1 MKLFLDTANL
11 EEIREAWNW
20 GIVDGVTTN
29 PSLVGKEGRKFEDVL
44 REICDIVDGPV
55 NAEVVST
62 EYEGMLREGRALA
75 KINRRIVVKV
85 PMTPA
90 GIRATKTLS
99 SESINTNVTLVF
111 SASQA
116 LLAAKA
122 GALFVSPFIGRL
134 DDASNEGMQIIR
146 DIVQAYSHYSFRTQV
161 LVASVRHPVHVVE
174 AAKLGAD
181 IATVPFG
188 VLKLMLK
195 HPLTDIGLERFLR
208 DWEKVPK

>member
-1 MKLFLDTANL
+1 MKLFLDTANV
-11 EEIREAWNW
+11 EEIREAWKW
-20 GIVDGVTTN
+20 GVIDGVTTN
-29 PSLVGKEGRKFEDVL
+29 PSLVSKEGKKFSEVL
-44 REICDIVDGPV
+44 KEVCAIVDGPV

-62 EYEGMLREGRALA
+62 DYEGMLKEGRALA

-90 GIRATKTLS
+90 GLMATRTLS
-99 SESINTNVTLVF
+99 SESIGTNVTLVF
-111 SASQA
+111 SPAQA

-134 DDASNEGMQIIR
+134 DDAGNEGMQIIR
-146 DIVQAYSHYSFRTQV
+146 DIAEIYSHYNFRTEI
-161 LVASVRHPVHVVE
+161 LVASVRHPIHVIE

-181 IATVPFG
+181 IATLPFG
-188 VLKLMLK
+188 VLKLMLR
-195 HPLTDIGLERFLR
+195 HPLTDIGLERFLK